1 VFFDATL
8 GLDIF
13 TTTELKIYP
22 IPAKHFI
29 TVELFYEN
37 DTELNL
43 FDVSGKL
50 VLSKMTT
57 ESTTLP
63 VKDLPQG
70 IYFLKVQ
77 THEKTGTYKII
88 KA

>member
-1 VFFDATL
+1 
-8 GLDIF
+8 
-13 TTTELKIYP
+13 
-22 IPAKHFI
+22 
-29 TVELFYEN
+29 
-37 DTELNL
+37 
-43 FDVSGKL
+43 
-50 VLSKMTT
+50 MTT